1 MCVKMRRV
9 SIYWRLTVIYRG
21 SSAFLVREVTMPS
34 FFSSRFYVQSI
45 PSPLVGWTMNDPVFF
60 CLGGFSL
67 HGERAK
73 ELLAGPAE
81 YRGTRART
89 PCPRFRDARAKASA
103 GVGQAWQANLSGSFS
118 PTGWGGG
125 CRRLIERASLP
136 CSTIGKY
143 FLSFFHL
150 CFVHPQPQS
159 PTPAQLSLPSTLN
172 LHQKKRSVSFLVAIL
187 HFYILLCIVEYLS
200 LIRSRCSP
208 RACPEL

>member
-1 MCVKMRRV
+1 
-9 SIYWRLTVIYRG
+9 
-21 SSAFLVREVTMPS
+21 MPP
-34 FFSSRFYVQSI
+34 FFISRFDVQSI
-45 PSPLVGWTMNDPVFF
+45 PSPLVGWTMTLSFF
-60 CLGGFSL
+60 LSGFSL

-73 ELLAGPAE
+73 ELLAGPADIE
-81 YRGTRART
+81 ART

-118 PTGWGGG
+118 PTGWGG
-125 CRRLIERASLP
+125 RRLIERASLP
-136 CSTIGKY
+136 CLTIGKY

-150 CFVHPQPQS
+150 CFVYPQPQS
-159 PTPAQLSLPSTLN
+159 PTPAQFSLPSTLN

-187 HFYILLCIVEYLS
+187 TFYILLCIVEYLS